1 MMLLYETN
9 FETCQSIH
17 LFVAVLLISYYL
29 DGDNDDDVNETRR
42 KSTQTRSCLIA
53 TLPTLATWI
62 ISTSRFSSL
71 QTLLMRFVVR

>member
-17 LFVAVLLISYYL
+17 LPVVLLISYYP
-29 DGDNDDDVNETRR
+29 DGDNDDDGDETRR
-42 KSTQTRSCLIA
+42 KSTQTRNCLIA
-53 TLPTLATWI
+53 TLPTLATWM